1 MNGND
6 CEDVGNE
13 GSHHT
18 DWRLPNRKELI
29 SLLDYGEINPALPSG
44 HPFTNV
50 ATNWYWSSSTYAN
63 DTTQAWDVSIGSC
76 SLDHEDKTGGP
87 DYVWAVR
94 DYEPPATVAAEKFV
108 PATVPTVT
116 PWGVG
121 CFALLLG
128 AAGVFFLRRG
138 GKAA

>member
-1 MNGND
+1 M
-6 CEDVGNE
+6 
-13 GSHHT
+13 T
-18 DWRLPNRKELI
+18 RLKPGMSASE
-29 SLLDYGEINPALPSG
+29 A
-44 HPFTNV
+44 
-50 ATNWYWSSSTYAN
+50 
-63 DTTQAWDVSIGSC
+63 C

-94 DYEPPATVAAEKFV
+94 DYEPPASVAAEKFV

-138 GKAA
+138 WKGRLADR